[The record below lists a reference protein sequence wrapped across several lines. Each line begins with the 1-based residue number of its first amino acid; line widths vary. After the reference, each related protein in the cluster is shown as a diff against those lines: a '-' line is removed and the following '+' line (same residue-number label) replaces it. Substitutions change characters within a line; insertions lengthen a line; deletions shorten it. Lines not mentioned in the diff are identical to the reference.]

1 MTSCFRVIFTLSFIS
16 CSVVRLY
23 PPILTASFNNARVKD
38 MQLKCVLELTPK
50 INHFILWV
58 ECVRRWLYIYIIQDK
73 NLKHCLLIKIKWNS
87 RREVVN
93 SFPVSFWKKDEINYI
108 VNIELKHFRS
118 KQKRDEVLKGYF
130 PARRGESLEAW
141 LPGCSVSRR
150 APKVTDCQ
158 LVNIL

>member
-93 SFPVSFWKKDEINYI
+93 SFPVSFWKKRRDKLYC
-108 VNIELKHFRS
+108 KHWAEAFPKQAEKGWSSERLFSCTKRWEPRS
-118 KQKRDEVLKGYF
+118 L
-130 PARRGESLEAW
+130 A
-141 LPGCSVSRR
+141 SRMFCF
-150 APKVTDCQ
+150 T
-158 LVNIL
+158 